1 MRARLSAVL
10 LGAVG
15 VFALVGCA
23 TPAPEPAPTSAIDS
37 EVVDQ
42 QEDEGAAE
50 EAPAETTIPEGA
62 RAAGTDFPFPVPADW
77 EEYEPFAEEKI
88 GGSVGVYGS
97 LVFPG
102 DAASASAS
110 YQALLTDAG
119 YLVHAH
125 PLGETVHDAAFIV
138 EGPIDGVA
146 YSGELSFD
154 TIADGTQR
162 VAINLTQD

>member
-1 MRARLSAVL
+1 MQRHAGTWWRRRSHPAAPRPARRRFPDSLAVYPNEGVGDASETVGGSAGGGG
-10 LGAVG
+10 GAR
-15 VFALVGCA
+15 
-23 TPAPEPAPTSAIDS
+23 I
-37 EVVDQ
+37 
-42 QEDEGAAE
+42 
-50 EAPAETTIPEGA
+50 EGA

-77 EEYEPFAEEKI
+77 AEYEPFAEEKI

-102 DAASASAS
+102 DAASASAT

-119 YLVHAH
+119 YLVHPH